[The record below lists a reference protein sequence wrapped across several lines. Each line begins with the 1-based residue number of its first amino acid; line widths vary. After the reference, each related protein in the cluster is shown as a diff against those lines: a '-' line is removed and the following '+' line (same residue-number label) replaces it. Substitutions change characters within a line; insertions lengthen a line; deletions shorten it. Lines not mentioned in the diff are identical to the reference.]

1 MALRFFGGAVA
12 IGDRCGGVWG
22 GAVRL
27 SLLRCSSA
35 AVHCSPLLSLL
46 YVCGANVLRCLGSVF
61 IRQDVSLFR
70 YVCEVMSTTDGASG
84 DARPSSIA
92 RLSQHRFSPS
102 AKISL
107 RAPTDRDRAATTAL
121 WPPLRAAQPLRS
133 SPQRAPTHSQ
143 CATLRPFVR
152 PRISESEAGC

>member
-1 MALRFFGGAVA
+1 MRFFGGAVA
-12 IGDRCGGVWG
+12 IGDRCGVVQCRTLCRSFLVV
-22 GAVRL
+22 AA
-27 SLLRCSSA
+27 A
-35 AVHCSPLLSLL
+35 AVQCSALFVAPSR
-46 YVCGANVLRCLGSVF
+46 ARCERSDGLGSVF